1 MKTLTFHPPSLSV
14 NCIMKTHCHH
24 KFLAVIFLFLGF
36 SSANAAVVQGLY
48 EAEKI
53 VPNQS
58 ADARAE
64 AMKSA
69 LIDVLAKVSGKPGL
83 AAVPEI
89 APELEKAR
97 NYIQQ
102 YRYRKIPENSFLNT
116 DAAVGSQI
124 IWLRFDERAV
134 NKLLQKNNLPV
145 WGRTRPQ
152 TLVWLAVEQDG
163 GRYVVGSNAQE
174 EARFALESAAKRRG
188 ISVLLPLM
196 DLEDQQKVTF
206 ADVWTNNQEPIF
218 LASQRYQAD
227 AILVGQMS
235 LAANDTWQ
243 GRWVFFEG
251 GQGLSWNAQSSNV
264 AELLDGGISGTLEIL
279 GSRYAQVYDSS
290 SQGSV
295 DIAVIDLKSLDQF
308 AKVSKYLESL
318 EQVKNI
324 YPTHVDHNS
333 VTYRLDIRGN
343 SKGLIQTIKLGNVL
357 AAAAA
362 ATAMPGGSGS
372 MQGFGSGQ
380 QIEIQEAAP
389 TTANVYRLIP

>member
-1 MKTLTFHPPSLSV
+1 
-14 NCIMKTHCHH
+14 MKTHSHH
-24 KFLAVIFLFLGF
+24 KFLAVIFLFLVF

-58 ADARAE
+58 AEARAE

-69 LIDVLAKVSGKPGL
+69 LIDVLAKISGKPGIG
-83 AAVPEI
+83 AVPEI
-89 APELEKAR
+89 TPELEKAR

-102 YRYRKIPENSFLNT
+102 YRYRKIPENSFLST

-124 IWLRFDERAV
+124 IWIRFDERAV

-152 TLVWLAVEQDG
+152 TLVWLAVEQEG
-163 GRYVVGSNAQE
+163 ARYVVGSNAQE

-188 ISVLLPLM
+188 ISMLLPLM

-206 ADVWTNNQEPIF
+206 ADVWTNNQEPVF

-235 LAANDTWQ
+235 LLANDTWQ
-243 GRWVFFEG
+243 GRWVLYEG
-251 GQGLSWNAQSSNV
+251 GQGLSWNAQS
-264 AELLDGGISGTLEIL
+264 AYLTELVDGGISGSLEIL

-295 DIAVIDLKSLDQF
+295 DIAVIDLQSLDQF

-324 YPTHVDHNS
+324 FPTHIDHNS

-343 SKGLIQTIKLGNVL
+343 SQGLIQTIKLGNVL
-357 AAAAA
+357 AAAGA
-362 ATAMPGGSGS
+362 ATVNPGTSGS
-372 MQGFGSGQ
+372 LQGFESGQ